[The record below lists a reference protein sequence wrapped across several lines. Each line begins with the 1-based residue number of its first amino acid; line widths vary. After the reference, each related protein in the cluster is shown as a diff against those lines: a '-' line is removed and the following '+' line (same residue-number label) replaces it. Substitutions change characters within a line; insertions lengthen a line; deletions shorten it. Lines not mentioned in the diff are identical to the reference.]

1 MSAKA
6 KAKSTGFFIR
16 VRPQEGDSFVLDV
29 DANDTIDNV
38 KDAIQEATCNENLP
52 DGIPAVMQRLSNAGG
67 KQLDEGGRTLAD
79 YKVTGR
85 WILKVSWCDL
95 AMEDYMGL
103 VDQEDGVL

>member
-1 MSAKA
+1 M
-6 KAKSTGFFIR
+6 
-16 VRPQEGDSFVLDV
+16 LDV

-38 KDAIQEATCNENLP
+38 KAQIQEATCNENLP
-52 DGIPAVMQRLSNAGG
+52 DGIPPAIQRLTNAGG
-67 KQLDEGGRTLAD
+67 KQLEGGRTLAD

-85 WILKVSWCDL
+85 WILKVSWCED